1 MRFVLIIFFVGGLAA
16 CQPSSLSKE
25 QMSAILH
32 ERNEKLGELFKTG
45 DAAALA
51 LMYTDSAK
59 LCPNGADIY
68 VGREAIRQF
77 WAEANAGSQL
87 LEMNTQTIT
96 VDGTANVIYE
106 TGKTVTKSLY
116 KDSVYTFRVK
126 FANVWRKQPNGEF
139 LLDVDIWNDLPE
151 AH

>member
-1 MRFVLIIFFVGGLAA
+1 MRLLLIVLITGGLAA
-16 CQPSSLSKE
+16 CQPSLLTDK
-25 QMSAILH
+25 QMRAILH
-32 ERNEKLGELFKTG
+32 ERNEKLGQLFKEG
-45 DAAALA
+45 DATALS

-59 LCPNGADIY
+59 LCPDGADIY
-68 VGREAIRQF
+68 VGRDAIRKF

-87 LEMNTQTIT
+87 LEMATQTIT
-96 VDGTANVIYE
+96 VDGTADVIYE

-126 FANVWRKQPNGEF
+126 FANVWRKQPNGEY
-139 LLDVDIWNDLPE
+139 LLDVDIWNNLPE